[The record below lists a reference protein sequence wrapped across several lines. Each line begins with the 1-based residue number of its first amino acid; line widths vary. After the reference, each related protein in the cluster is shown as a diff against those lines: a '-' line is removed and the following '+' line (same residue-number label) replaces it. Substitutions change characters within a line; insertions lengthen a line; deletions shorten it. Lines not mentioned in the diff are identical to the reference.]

1 VRATADGTDDEAGAT
16 HLVRSER
23 WNGLRPGDPVRV
35 ADLPMRGASWQF
47 RAHVHNLRNG
57 HESVEVVGGRDGDR
71 TVRSFAPGRIFPV
84 GSRRSAKGGGA
95 GAPFPSLAEA
105 PRLPLE

>member
-1 VRATADGTDDEAGAT
+1 MGGAEKPGPD

-35 ADLPMRGASWQF
+35 ADLPMRGANWQF
-47 RAHVHNLRNG
+47 RAHVHNRRNG

-84 GSRRSAKGGGA
+84 VSPRPGKGSRA
-95 GAPFPSLAEA
+95 GTRLPSLAEA
-105 PRLPLE
+105 PQLPLE